1 VALGVVGAVD
11 EEASDGG
18 GESAAAYS
26 SGLFDVGGGEGA
38 DALEGGVDA
47 VVELF
52 EEGGFGGVRIELS
65 AEGFELGGAEL
76 VAFGVGEEAIEA
88 ADDVAEVKGDGGEVG
103 GTGVEGGVGERG
115 AGGVDV
121 LTGELKSVDNGA
133 KDGGE
138 VGVGVAEPGFW
149 LGHGV
154 YCLALRPAGR
164 LRRMRESGCDLDQGR
179 DEGWKRCSHPNCLE
193 GALRVPCYREGARGQ
208 NEEKQDG
215 GVQGPVEGRERLSC

>member
-1 VALGVVGAVD
+1 MALGVVGAVD

-18 GESAAAYS
+18 GESAAAYG

-52 EEGGFGGVRIELS
+52 EEGGFGGVRMELS
-65 AEGFELGGAEL
+65 AEGFKLGGAEL

-103 GTGVEGGVGERG
+103 GTGVEGGVGERRRRRRCPHGRAQERGQRRGGRREDRCGCCVARVLVG
-115 AGGVDV
+115 AW
-121 LTGELKSVDNGA
+121 LLSF
-133 KDGGE
+133 
-138 VGVGVAEPGFW
+138 AEM
-149 LGHGV
+149 
-154 YCLALRPAGR
+154 AGR
-164 LRRMRESGCDLDQGR
+164 LRRMLESGCDLDQGR

-215 GVQGPVEGRERLSC
+215 AVQGPVEGRERLSC